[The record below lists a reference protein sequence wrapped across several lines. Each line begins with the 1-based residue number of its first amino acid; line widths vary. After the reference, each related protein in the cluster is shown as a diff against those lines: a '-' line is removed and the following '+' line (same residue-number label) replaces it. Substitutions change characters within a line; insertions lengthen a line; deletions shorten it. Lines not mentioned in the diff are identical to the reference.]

1 LYLHKIEIKNH
12 SMTIKGNTS
21 HREMRFSSI
30 YKVMKALQNGAKSK
44 NDILASTGLSWGS
57 CSTIIN
63 LLNETRILTHT
74 LNKETEGRGR
84 KTRNYFFTK
93 KEFLLYGMEPRADEI
108 LCSIATLG
116 KDEIFRKTYPLE
128 DPLSVDN
135 IHESLTATYVSS
147 LIDAKIKSQSILGMS
162 VALAG
167 GVDTKNTILA
177 NSPRIHGID
186 HFDFNSVFK
195 LLPNIKY
202 YYIEHDIHAQ
212 ASSVL
217 HSKKWYDKNY
227 VFVHLG
233 KGVSLSIFNNG
244 LFLGHRGF
252 AGEIGF
258 IPYEYQGSSPQN
270 RIVESAISEQGIIDF
285 VNMNFRQNIK
295 SMPEIKQDI
304 LESEKYIQ
312 HLYNVLKFILI
323 VITNILD
330 PKTIIIGGPS
340 IGSIQH
346 ILEEKIEKNLRK
358 ETWVG
363 GPKNIK
369 WYDSKDMFGAYG
381 TILNASKNIT
391 NNYIRDSLL

>member
-1 LYLHKIEIKNH
+1 
-12 SMTIKGNTS
+12 
-21 HREMRFSSI
+21 MRFLSI
-30 YKVMKALQNGAKSK
+30 QKILKALQNGAKSK

-63 LLNETRILTHT
+63 LLNEKQILKHT
-74 LNKETEGRGR
+74 LDKETEGRGR

-93 KEFLLYGMEPRADEI
+93 KRFLLYGMEPRADEI

-128 DPLSVDN
+128 DPLSAAN

-147 LIDAKIKSQSILGMS
+147 LIDAKIKSESILGIS

-167 GVDTKNTILA
+167 GVDTKNSILA
-177 NSPRIHGID
+177 NSPRIPGID
-186 HFDFNSVFK
+186 HFDFNTVFK

-202 YYIEHDIHAQ
+202 HYIEHDIHAQ

-217 HSKKWYDKNY
+217 HSKKWNDRNY

-258 IPYEYQGSSPQN
+258 IPYEYQGSSSEN
-270 RIVESAISEQGIIDF
+270 RIVESAISKKGIVDF
-285 VNMNFRQNIK
+285 VNKNFEQNIN
-295 SMPEIKQDI
+295 SMPEIKRDI
-304 LESEKYIQ
+304 LESEKYIR
-312 HLYNVLKFILI
+312 HLYEVLKFILI

-330 PKTIIIGGPS
+330 PETIIIGGPS
-340 IGSIQH
+340 IESIKH
-346 ILEEKIEKNLRK
+346 ILEEKIEKNIRK

-363 GPKNIK
+363 GPQNIK
-369 WYDSKDMFGAYG
+369 WYDSKDMYGAYG
-381 TILNASKNIT
+381 TLLNASKTIT
-391 NNYIRDSLL
+391 NNCIRDCLL

>member
-1 LYLHKIEIKNH
+1 
-12 SMTIKGNTS
+12 MAIKGNNS
-21 HREMRFSSI
+21 HREMRFLSI
-30 YKVMKALQNGAKSK
+30 QKVLKALQNGAKSK

-63 LLNETRILTHT
+63 LLNERQILKHT
-74 LNKETEGRGR
+74 LDKETEGRGR
-84 KTRNYFFTK
+84 KTRNYSFTK
-93 KEFLLYGMEPRADEI
+93 KNFLLYGMEPRADEI

-116 KDEIFRKTYPLE
+116 KEEIFRKTYPLK
-128 DPLSVDN
+128 DALSADN

-147 LIDAKIKSQSILGMS
+147 LIDAKIKSQSILGIS

-167 GVDTKNTILA
+167 GVDTKNSILA
-177 NSPRIHGID
+177 NSPRIPGID
-186 HFDFNSVFK
+186 HFDFNTVFK

-202 YYIEHDIHAQ
+202 HYIEHDIHAQ

-217 HSKKWYDKNY
+217 HSKKWNDRNY

-258 IPYEYQGSSPQN
+258 IPYEYQGSTSQN
-270 RIVESAISEQGIIDF
+270 RIVESAISKKGIVDF
-285 VNMNFRQNIK
+285 VNKNFGQNIN
-295 SMPEIKQDI
+295 SMPEITQDI
-304 LESEKYIQ
+304 LESDKYIQ
-312 HLYNVLKFILI
+312 HLYDVLKFILI

-330 PKTIIIGGPS
+330 PETIIIGGPS
-340 IGSIQH
+340 IESIKH
-346 ILEEKIEKNLRK
+346 ILEEKIEKNIRK

-363 GPKNIK
+363 GPQNIK
-369 WYDSKDMFGAYG
+369 WYDNKDMYGAYG
-381 TILNASKNIT
+381 TLLNTSKTIT
-391 NNYIRDSLL
+391 NNCIRDCLL

>member
-1 LYLHKIEIKNH
+1 
-12 SMTIKGNTS
+12 
-21 HREMRFSSI
+21 MRFLSI
-30 YKVMKALQNGAKSK
+30 QKILKALQNGAKSK

-63 LLNETRILTHT
+63 LLNEKQILKHT
-74 LNKETEGRGR
+74 LDKETEGRGR

-93 KEFLLYGMEPRADEI
+93 RRFLLYGMEPRADEI

-128 DPLSVDN
+128 DPLSAAN

-147 LIDAKIKSQSILGMS
+147 LIDAKIKSESILGIS

-167 GVDTKNTILA
+167 GVDTKNSILA
-177 NSPRIHGID
+177 NSPRIPGID
-186 HFDFNSVFK
+186 HFDFNTVFK

-202 YYIEHDIHAQ
+202 HYIEHDIHAQ

-217 HSKKWYDKNY
+217 HSKKWNDRNY

-258 IPYEYQGSSPQN
+258 IPYEYQGSSSEN
-270 RIVESAISEQGIIDF
+270 RIVESAISKKGIVDF
-285 VNMNFRQNIK
+285 VNKNFEQNIN
-295 SMPEIKQDI
+295 SMPEITQDI
-304 LESEKYIQ
+304 LESEKYIR
-312 HLYNVLKFILI
+312 HLYEVLKFILI

-330 PKTIIIGGPS
+330 PETIIIGGPS
-340 IGSIQH
+340 IESIKH
-346 ILEEKIEKNLRK
+346 ILEEKIEKNIRK

-363 GPKNIK
+363 GPQNIK
-369 WYDSKDMFGAYG
+369 WYDSKDMYGAYG
-381 TILNASKNIT
+381 TLLNASKTIT
-391 NNYIRDSLL
+391 NNCIRDCLL